1 MGEHYFLKK
10 LAGNSNF
17 VTYKVSG
24 ENRDILIAHLRGLM
38 SVHASATNLADSV
51 AIDRDSNGCSRD
63 NGGCSHLCLM
73 TPKGA

>member
-1 MGEHYFLKK
+1 M
-10 LAGNSNF
+10 
-17 VTYKVSG
+17 SG

-38 SVHASATNLADSV
+38 SVHASATNLADSM

-73 TPKGA
+73 TPKGS

>member
-1 MGEHYFLKK
+1 M
-10 LAGNSNF
+10 
-17 VTYKVSG
+17 SG

-38 SVHASATNLADSV
+38 SVHASATDLADSV
-51 AIDRDSNGCSRD
+51 EIDSKNGCARD